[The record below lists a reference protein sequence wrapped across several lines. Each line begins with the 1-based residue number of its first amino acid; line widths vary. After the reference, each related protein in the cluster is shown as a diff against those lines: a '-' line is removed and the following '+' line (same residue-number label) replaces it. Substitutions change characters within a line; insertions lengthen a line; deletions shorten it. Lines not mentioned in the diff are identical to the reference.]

1 MSSVKTAA
9 VGEYSS
15 VILFGAAGIETR
27 SAANP
32 EEAEKAIAS
41 LVKEGYKVIF
51 LAEKFAEKMPET
63 LEKYRA
69 EAFPLILPVPDRTGA
84 TGYIMDKIKSNME
97 KAIGTNILDN

>member
-27 SAANP
+27 PASNP
-32 EEAEKAIAS
+32 EEAEKAVAA
-41 LVKEGYKVIF
+41 LVKEGYRVIF

-63 LEKYRA
+63 IEKYR
-69 EAFPLILPVPDRTGA
+69 EAAYPLILPVPDRAGA
-84 TGYIMDKIKSNME
+84 TGYSMNKIKSNME

>member
-1 MSSVKTAA
+1 MSSAKTAA

-27 SAANP
+27 PANTP
-32 EEAEKAIAS
+32 EDAEKAVAM
-41 LVKEGYKVIF
+41 LVKEGYEVIF
-51 LAEKFAEKMPET
+51 LAEKFAERMPET

-69 EAFPLILPVPDRTGA
+69 SAYPLILPVPDRAGTTGF
-84 TGYIMDKIKSNME
+84 GMNKIKTNME